1 MLTTIF
7 FNFHPAGSHFSGRML
22 FYVLVLVALAAV
34 PAAGQEV
41 FVDPALAVPVD
52 FVFTVDIAIN
62 CGGQSVKGVEVI
74 LEFDSSLLHLDA
86 ITPGPWF
93 TGTGLAFF
101 FFDYTGVGPE
111 GELRFAGSVL
121 DESNNQ
127 DLTLAVCHFTAIG
140 FGSTPLDFLDLDV
153 RDPANARLGFG
164 HSTGDQVI
172 IDPAVDVTVGSFG
185 SVKALYR

>member
-1 MLTTIF
+1 MLNSIF
-7 FNFHPAGSHFSGRML
+7 SNFHPAGSHFPGRVL
-22 FYVLVLVALAAV
+22 FLGLFLVTLAAV
-34 PAAGQEV
+34 PSTAQEV
-41 FVDPALAVPVD
+41 FVDPALVIPVD
-52 FVFTVDIAIN
+52 FEFTVDIAIS
-62 CGGQSVKGVEVI
+62 CGGQSVKAVEVI
-74 LEFDSSLLHLDA
+74 LEFDPSLLQLDA

-101 FFDYTGVGPE
+101 FFDYTGIDPE
-111 GELRFAGSVL
+111 GVIHFAGSVL

-153 RDPANARLGFG
+153 RDPANASLGFG
-164 HSTGDQVI
+164 YSTGDQVI